1 MRSAE
6 IENGDHHMNR
16 HALIAILALIWVA
29 ALALP
34 APAQDVTADVR
45 TWSGQS
51 WRLSQPSLEVFY
63 TIVSK
68 PPDQGAPAGGGRGEM
83 DKVTSLNSM
92 TLGNLSRES
101 VDPSLMT
108 LNRFFGKSAPE
119 TIQGHRQGQ
128 EITAYRAGVATQVP
142 LDNISSI
149 IFKRQPVRDSS
160 LPPYVAATHI
170 RHGADIALAD
180 GTRIDADYVNLGTAI
195 VRGTTPEGRMDI
207 PWQDIEVLRFA
218 R

>member
-1 MRSAE
+1 
-6 IENGDHHMNR
+6 MNR
-16 HALIAILALIWVA
+16 YALIAILALIWVA

-34 APAQDVTADVR
+34 AEAQDITADVR

-68 PPDQGAPAGGGRGEM
+68 PQEQSGAGSAGGSGGGGI
-83 DKVTSLNSM
+83 DKVTTLNSM
-92 TLGNLSRES
+92 TLGSLSRES
-101 VDPSLMT
+101 VDPSLVT
-108 LNRFFGKSAPE
+108 LNRFFGKAAPE

-128 EITAYRAGVATQVP
+128 EITAYRSGVATQVP
-142 LDNISSI
+142 LGNISSI
-149 IFKRQPVRDSS
+149 IFKRQPVQDSS

-170 RHGADIALAD
+170 RHGADIALVD
-180 GTRIDADYVNLGTAI
+180 GGRIDADYVNLGTAI
-195 VRGTTPEGRMDI
+195 LRGTTPDGRMDI